1 MSRSLLL
8 LLFAA
13 GACHSYTPA
22 PVDLAAHAAAYA
34 ARLPDAATLRALQP
48 ADAEPFAV
56 DIADGIDRREARW
69 IAICF
74 QPDCRLARAAA
85 GAAEVD
91 VAHAGTWPDPELAL
105 DAARI
110 LEAVPHRW
118 LAGAA
123 LRFTL
128 PLSGRLSLAR
138 QLAQAQADEKLA
150 AAYAA
155 ERAAV
160 AAVDAAFC
168 RWSAEHARRAQLAG
182 LCAQLRELEAI
193 ARRLADDGTL
203 SQAGARAFAL
213 ERTRREYE
221 LAIADD
227 AVAAGELELRRL
239 LGLHPSAPVAFV
251 PDLVVIPDFPD
262 ATARLASLPTTP
274 RLVLLRLAH
283 RRAERALELAVREQW
298 PDLVLAP
305 GWQEE
310 DAQPRAALGLVL
322 PLPLWARNERAIAR
336 ATAERELAAAALRAG
351 HEEAVH
357 ALAAAEL
364 RVERAAARARLA
376 LEELVPLADRQLAD
390 CRRLAEL
397 GQLEPLL
404 LLDAL
409 VRAHDARQQ
418 AIDAALEH
426 ALAIAAQNSCCG
438 LPAPEDAGDAR

>member
-1 MSRSLLL
+1 MSRSPLLL
-8 LLFAA
+8 LCAA
-13 GACHSYTPA
+13 ACHSYAPA
-22 PVDLAAHAAAYA
+22 PVDLAAHAAAFA
-34 ARLPDAATLRALQP
+34 ARLPDGPTLRALQP

-56 DIADGIDRREARW
+56 DLADGIDRREARW

-85 GAAEVD
+85 GAAAVD
-91 VAHAGTWPDPELAL
+91 VAHAGTLPDPELTA

-123 LRFTL
+123 VRLTL

-138 QLAQAQADEKLA
+138 QLAEAVADEQLA

-155 ERAAV
+155 ERAAA
-160 AAVDAAFC
+160 AAVDAAWC
-168 RWSAEHARRAQLAG
+168 RYSAEHVRRTQLEE
-182 LCAQLRELEAI
+182 LCARLRDLEAI
-193 ARRLADDGTL
+193 ARRLAEDGAL

-213 ERTRREYE
+213 ERARRELE
-221 LAIADD
+221 LQAAADAI
-227 AVAAGELELRRL
+227 AAGELELRRL

-251 PDLVVIPDFPD
+251 PDLIVTPDIAD
-262 ATARLASLPTTP
+262 GAARLASLPTTP
-274 RLVLLRLAH
+274 RLVQLRLAH
-283 RRAERALELAVREQW
+283 RRTERALELAVREQW

-322 PLPLWARNERAIAR
+322 PLPLWAGNRRAIAR
-336 ATAERELAAAALRAG
+336 AHAERDLAADALRAG

-364 RVERAAARARLA
+364 RVARAAARAGIVF
-376 LEELVPLADRQLAD
+376 EQLVPLADRQVDD
-390 CRRLAEL
+390 CRRLAAL

-438 LPAPEDAGDAR
+438 LPESDDDGGSR